1 MGVKKPIIGIVSGST
16 SDFPS
21 LEDAM
26 NALDELQIPY
36 SLDVKSAHRLPNDME
51 IYAKDAGKKGLK
63 VIIAAAGGAV
73 DLTGMIAAHTII
85 PVIGL
90 PIKSNDLNGMD
101 SLLSM
106 VQMPNG
112 TPVGVMGIGRGK
124 NAALYAAQILAISDK
139 GLGERLMKFR
149 ERMGDSTRTN
159 ARKEILKKAKSH
171 PYLSV

>member
-1 MGVKKPIIGIVSGST
+1 MATRKAIIGIVSGST

-26 NALDELQIPY
+26 NTLDELEIPY

-51 IYAKDAGKKGLK
+51 SYAKEARKKGLK

-73 DLTGMIAAHTII
+73 DLTGMIAAHTIL

-90 PIKSNDLNGMD
+90 PIRSNDLNGMD

-106 VQMPNG
+106 VQMPTG
-112 TPVGVMGIGRGK
+112 VPVGVMGIGRGK
-124 NAALYAAQILAISDK
+124 NAALYAAQILAISEN

-149 ERMGDSTRTN
+149 ERMRESTRIDS
-159 ARKEILKKAKSH
+159 RKEILKKAKSH